1 MYSLDYEKGINN
13 YSLESE
19 MKKIIR
25 VLLKISIVNDKILNN
40 RLCRKPCIERNMSN
54 NPNIVLL
61 QREIFYFNIFL
72 SSS

>member
-40 RLCRKPCIERNMSN
+40 QKKQNVGNCKQYPPKYKQGLT
-54 NPNIVLL
+54 
-61 QREIFYFNIFL
+61 F
-72 SSS
+72 

>member
-19 MKKIIR
+19 TKKIIR

-40 RLCRKPCIERNMSN
+40 QKK
-54 NPNIVLL
+54 
-61 QREIFYFNIFL
+61 
-72 SSS
+72 

>member
-25 VLLKISIVNDKILNN
+25 VLLKIFIVNDKILNN
-40 RLCRKPCIERNMSN
+40 QKK
-54 NPNIVLL
+54 
-61 QREIFYFNIFL
+61 
-72 SSS
+72 